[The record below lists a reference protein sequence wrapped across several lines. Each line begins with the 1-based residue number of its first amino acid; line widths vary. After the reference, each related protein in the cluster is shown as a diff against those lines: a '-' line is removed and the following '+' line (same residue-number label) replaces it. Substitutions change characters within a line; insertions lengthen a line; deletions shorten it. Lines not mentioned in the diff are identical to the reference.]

1 MKSYKTINDE
11 NKLSHHIRAKS
22 DRYNSTHNIN
32 SSGTAAAS
40 SLANITNSSK
50 IASGSN
56 CKSTRSSDSHL
67 GSLQQREVLSDLT
80 AQENYK
86 SRLKSQ
92 QQQQPSSSRSSTHQ
106 PQPPIH
112 HSHPY
117 AQYQSY
123 HQRSS
128 SHDNSNSNSSI
139 TSGVSTAGPTLT
151 NSKLQIYKQA
161 AQNLHHNKKP
171 RLEKASHKEFADY
184 TDEDLRI
191 TSDEAAA
198 ESSDDK
204 ENRLPSSQYT
214 HPTLHVQHQ
223 HQHQNS
229 HLHDLHN
236 RIYDDARHQSAQHLP
251 SHSHDKYEMHFKEEM
266 DDEEFTDGVPDNYVL
281 DEEEFDEEDN
291 TNDDDL
297 RDQMVIKQSITRDS
311 VTEPYSRN
319 DDELQTEK
327 EVSMET
333 TIKQGDS
340 SSIHEEDEA
349 HHHHHQQSQQ
359 SQQSQVTSKSQL
371 SNTQKRSETVTP
383 MKPSWDL
390 SIKMELKRI
399 VDKYSRTTLDENDED
414 TYDASMVAEYA
425 PEIFNYMRSL
435 EEKYKPN
442 PYYMDVLQD
451 ELRWGMRAVLIDWVV
466 QVHGKFNLLPETLF
480 LTVNYIDRF
489 LSKRKVSLSRFQLVG
504 AVAFFIAAKYEE
516 INCPTVQE
524 VAFMADNAYTIDEFL
539 KAERFMVDVLEFDM
553 GWPGPMSFLRRT
565 SKADDY
571 DYETRTL
578 AKYFLEIT
586 IMDARFVAS
595 PPSWLAAG
603 AHYLSRVLLSRGE
616 WTEAHVFYSG
626 YTERQLRPLAEQ
638 LLENCRYA
646 EKNHKAIFEKYSER
660 RYRKSSLFV
669 KEYFENF

>member
-1 MKSYKTINDE
+1 MRSYKSLNDE
-11 NKLSHHIRAKS
+11 NKPSHHHIKPKS
-22 DRYNSTHNIN
+22 DLYNNIINNGNAAPSIQPSTK
-32 SSGTAAAS
+32 T
-40 SLANITNSSK
+40 TNY
-50 IASGSN
+50 
-56 CKSTRSSDSHL
+56 KSTGLSDSHL

-80 AQENYK
+80 SQVNYK

-92 QQQQPSSSRSSTHQ
+92 QQQQQQQ
-106 PQPPIH
+106 PQATQPSIH
-112 HSHPY
+112 SYPY
-117 AQYQSY
+117 AHHHHHHYHN

-128 SHDNSNSNSSI
+128 SNSNSNRNSTSSI
-139 TSGVSTAGPTLT
+139 GSSSGGVSASGATLSHT
-151 NSKLQIYKQA
+151 KLQIYKQA
-161 AQNLHHNKKP
+161 AQNLHHYKKP
-171 RLEKASHKEFADY
+171 RLEKVLRSREYSDL

-191 TSDEAAA
+191 TSDEGGGGT

-204 ENRLPSSQYT
+204 ENRYPQSQT
-214 HPTLHVQHQ
+214 NLHLQQNQH
-223 HQHQNS
+223 
-229 HLHDLHN
+229 LTDLHN
-236 RIYDDARHQSAQHLP
+236 RLHDDARYHQQQQLP
-251 SHSHDKYEMHFKEEM
+251 LRSHERYEMHFKEDIDEIEDFTGDVHDDYQFEELEEEED
-266 DDEEFTDGVPDNYVL
+266 DDELQHQLP
-281 DEEEFDEEDN
+281 
-291 TNDDDL
+291 
-297 RDQMVIKQSITRDS
+297 IKQSITRDKLS
-311 VTEPYSRN
+311 QHYNRN
-319 DDELQTEK
+319 DEDLQTEK

-333 TIKQGDS
+333 TIRQGDS
-340 SSIHEEDEA
+340 LSVHEEEEEVDEEEA
-349 HHHHHQQSQQ
+349 ILCQRYEQQHQQQAVSRSHPQ
-359 SQQSQVTSKSQL
+359 SNRQL
-371 SNTQKRSETVTP
+371 RTDSVIP
-383 MKPSWDL
+383 MKPLWDL

-399 VDKYSRTTLDENDED
+399 VDKFSRTTLDENDED

-435 EEKYKPN
+435 EEKYKPD
-442 PYYMDVLQD
+442 PHYMEHLQD

-638 LLENCRYA
+638 LLENCRFA
-646 EKNHKAIFEKYSER
+646 EKNHKAIFEKYLER
-660 RYRKSSLFV
+660 RFRRSSLYV
-669 KEYFENF
+669 REYFENF